1 MGVRLFV
8 GNLDYNVSEAELR
21 AHFAPV
27 GEPSQVALPVD
38 RETGRPRGFAF
49 VEFNDRSVA
58 EEVIQRF
65 NGQGLR
71 GRPLAISEARAR
83 EDRPP
88 MSGPRPP
95 RPPFGAG
102 GGGGGGFSSGPP
114 MAPRPP
120 RSPDFAP
127 GPGGGP
133 GGPGASRDRRP
144 AKMKAKPERPAPRGP
159 IRERTSGRMLAI
171 DDAQDETEST
181 EIDFDDPATSRPAES
196 AEAAEP
202 ESGDDE

>member
-1 MGVRLFV
+1 VGVRLFV

-49 VEFNDRSVA
+49 VEFAERSVA

-88 MSGPRPP
+88 MGSGPRPP
-95 RPPFGAG
+95 RPPFGG

-120 RSPDFAP
+120 REGGFGP
-127 GPGGGP
+127 PGGGGGGGFGPP
-133 GGPGASRDRRP
+133 GGGAGGAGRDRRP
-144 AKMKAKPERPAPRGP
+144 PKMKAKPERPAPKGP
-159 IRERTSGRMLAI
+159 IRERTSGRMLDI
-171 DDAQDETEST
+171 DDAHDESESA
-181 EIDFDDPATSRPAES
+181 EIDFDDPATSRPHDD
-196 AEAAEP
+196 
-202 ESGDDE
+202 DDE

>member
-1 MGVRLFV
+1 
-8 GNLDYNVSEAELR
+8 
-21 AHFAPV
+21 
-27 GEPSQVALPVD
+27 
-38 RETGRPRGFAF
+38 
-49 VEFNDRSVA
+49 
-58 EEVIQRF
+58 
-65 NGQGLR
+65 
-71 GRPLAISEARAR
+71 
-83 EDRPP
+83 

-95 RPPFGAG
+95 RPPAPNG

-159 IRERTSGRMLAI
+159 IRERTSGRMLDI
-171 DDAQDETEST
+171 DDAQDESESA
-181 EIDFDDPATSRPAES
+181 EIDFDDPATSRPAD
-196 AEAAEP
+196 A
-202 ESGDDE
+202 DDE